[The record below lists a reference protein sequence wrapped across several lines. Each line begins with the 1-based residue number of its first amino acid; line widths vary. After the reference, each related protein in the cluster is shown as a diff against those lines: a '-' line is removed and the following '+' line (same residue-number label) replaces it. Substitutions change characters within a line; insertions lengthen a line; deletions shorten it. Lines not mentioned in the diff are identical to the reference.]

1 MDVSLFACVSCITFF
16 LCVIQRIA
24 SSSDQLQLNPYSTLS
39 PDLKSISHFPL
50 KREIVVELKEQR
62 RCQNPTFMTRL
73 SGTSLYILD
82 LEWHPYTKLFGYKTP
97 NKFFRGRP
105 GRFESLFTFHYPPL
119 EDKGTYYI
127 EVLAL
132 YCGSFDPNSFKDL
145 CVESPHEKL
154 NIVTLPYSFTVESAA
169 PPANPPR
176 ARWVWS
182 NATQAP
188 ALLPTRY
195 QTRLCGGGKY
205 CEAQAS
211 DLAQHRQ
218 YSWVDSPD
226 WRAPLAAVLAKV
238 GTSKAINV
246 CFYGSSHEREMVDH
260 GKKIS
265 GTGDIHFTHIS
276 STHPEKFYID
286 DLQGY
291 NCHYA
296 IIGYGQWPVSYI
308 HETPYTQEMFTR
320 AMTGVFTQ
328 ISPVNCTQN
337 ARIFVQSVNYN
348 ALNALNTCCTP
359 IDHRT
364 PPVVDM
370 MNGVLRALC
379 RKHDVGYID
388 LQHIIAPMW
397 DSAEDW
403 SHPRGAVFNAEVE
416 YALHRIFSSSIQYNK
431 FPVL

>member
-1 MDVSLFACVSCITFF
+1 M
-16 LCVIQRIA
+16 
-24 SSSDQLQLNPYSTLS
+24 
-39 PDLKSISHFPL
+39 
-50 KREIVVELKEQR
+50 
-62 RCQNPTFMTRL
+62 
-73 SGTSLYILD
+73 LD
-82 LEWHPYTKLFGYKTP
+82 LEWHPHTKLFGYKTP

-105 GRFESLFTFHYPPL
+105 GRFESLFTFYYPPL

-145 CVESPHEKL
+145 CVESPHDKL
-154 NIVTLPYSFTVESAA
+154 NIVTLPYTFSVESAA
-169 PPANPPR
+169 PPADPPR

-195 QTRLCGGGKY
+195 QTRLCEQGRY
-205 CEAQAS
+205 CEAQAG
-211 DLAQHRQ
+211 DLAQHLQ
-218 YSWVDSPD
+218 YRWVDKPD
-226 WRAPLAAVLAKV
+226 WRTPLAEVLAKA
-238 GTSKAINV
+238 GAAKTINV

-260 GKKIS
+260 GQQMMD
-265 GTGDIHFTHIS
+265 GTGSVHFEHIL
-276 STHPEKFYID
+276 STHPEQFHIH
-286 DLQGY
+286 DLQKH

-308 HETPYTQEMFTR
+308 HETPSTQEKFTL
-320 AMTGVFTQ
+320 AMTDVFTQ
-328 ISPVNCTQN
+328 ISPVNCTQT

-370 MNGVLRALC
+370 MNGVLRALSS
-379 RKHDVGYID
+379 KHDVEFID
-388 LQHIIAPMW
+388 LPRIIAPMW

-416 YALHRIFSSSIQYNK
+416 FVLHRIFSSSIQLNK
-431 FPVL
+431 YPVL